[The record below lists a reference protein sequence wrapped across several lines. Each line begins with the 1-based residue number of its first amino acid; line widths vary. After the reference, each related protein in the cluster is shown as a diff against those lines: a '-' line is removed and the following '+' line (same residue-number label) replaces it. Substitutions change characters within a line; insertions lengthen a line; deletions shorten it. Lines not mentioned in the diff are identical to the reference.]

1 MLKKLITLILL
12 LLVVGA
18 LVAISRNNRI
28 ANEMLVP
35 KAITLSVGEKVS
47 ISDFSITFNKF
58 IQDSRC
64 PIDVQCIQAGAV
76 NVNVT
81 MQVGANSVTKNFPSD
96 EVPQEFEGYKIS
108 IVDVLPKRMSKKE
121 INPNDYKITFQI
133 EQ

>member
-1 MLKKLITLILL
+1 MLKKIITLILL

-35 KAITLSVGEKVS
+35 KAITLSVGEEGSVGN
-47 ISDFSITFNKF
+47 FSIMFNKF

-81 MQVGANSVTKNFPSD
+81 MKVGAKKVTKNFPSD
-96 EVPQEFEGYKIS
+96 EVPQQFEGYKIS

-121 INPNDYKITFQI
+121 INPNDYKITFLI
-133 EQ
+133 EK

>member
-1 MLKKLITLILL
+1 MLKKIITLILL

-28 ANEMLVP
+28 ANEIFTP
-35 KAITLSVGEKVS
+35 KEITLGVKEKGSVA
-47 ISDFSITFNKF
+47 DFSITFNEF

-76 NVNVT
+76 NINVT
-81 MQVGANSVTKNFPSD
+81 MQVGAKKVTRNFPSD
-96 EVPQEFEGYKIS
+96 EVPQQFEGYKIS